1 MSGTGRRFACEAW
14 VLSDNILTILSSFS
28 VSAVLLSNVPRDM
41 GGNVTLVEP
50 EPEAELEAEL

>member
-28 VSAVLLSNVPRDM
+28 VFAVLLSNVPRDM
-41 GGNVTLVEP
+41 GNVTLVEP
-50 EPEAELEAEL
+50 EPEAELEGEL